1 MDNDEGSITK
11 ARSDG
16 QWQWHSR
23 KNDKYLLVVIFAGH
37 KWFVIIC
44 LLQIQKSSVAV
55 VLICHTIVNKYNSWT
70 EMRWKCSCQFYHHN
84 ASRVFQRPT
93 LAFAPITR
101 THKGLTTAHPK
112 HNRIEFIFLFSIP
125 SIFPLF
131 MPLSLPSITTAT
143 KQSNLLISFKFQ
155 GSFSHGGSRYCV
167 LLHMRY
173 AISTNFLQSWNFSVT
188 NSKSHLSTGYA
199 SHTNHKLTDEL
210 NARYIE

>member
-1 MDNDEGSITK
+1 MK
-11 ARSDG
+11 VF
-16 QWQWHSR
+16 
-23 KNDKYLLVVIFAGH
+23 LPVL
-37 KWFVIIC
+37 
-44 LLQIQKSSVAV
+44 SSQCIPSFSEAYFGF
-55 VLICHTIVNKYNSWT
+55 CTHHPHT
-70 EMRWKCSCQFYHHN
+70 
-84 ASRVFQRPT
+84 QRPNYCT
-93 LAFAPITR
+93 
-101 THKGLTTAHPK
+101 PK
-112 HNRIEFIFLFSIP
+112 HNLIEFIFLFSIP